1 MKVCIVGAGAI
12 GGWMGAK
19 LARGGHSVSVL
30 ARGAALSAIRNNG
43 LQLIEGDST
52 YIAKFTAAASAGE
65 LETPDLL
72 IIAVKAPGLRDAA
85 VSVAPL
91 IGPNT
96 TVLTAMNGVPWW
108 FFDRLDRPLAGA
120 QLTTID
126 ATGEIAK
133 SIPSRS
139 VVGCVVHAAC
149 SVDAPGAIR
158 HKMGARLIVGEP
170 GGGLSPRLQA
180 LHEALAAA
188 GFEPES
194 SDDIQR
200 DVWFKL
206 WGNMTM
212 NPVSAITGATT
223 DKILDD
229 AQTREFC
236 SAVMREAQ
244 SIGNRIG
251 IPIAQTPDERH
262 AVTRKLGAMKT
273 SMLQDV
279 EAGKGIEL
287 DALVAA
293 VCEIGQKVGVSTP
306 YTDALLGLTRLMAR
320 GRGLY

>member
-12 GGWMGAK
+12 GGWIGAK
-19 LARGGHSVSVL
+19 LSRAGHTVSVL
-30 ARGAALSAIRNNG
+30 ARGAALVAIKENG
-43 LQLIEGDST
+43 LQLIEGGET
-52 YIAKFTAAASAGE
+52 RVAEVNAAAGASE

-72 IIAVKAPGLRDAA
+72 VIAVKAPGLRDAA
-85 VSVAPL
+85 ISVASL

-96 TVLTAMNGVPWW
+96 IVLTAMNGVPWW
-108 FFDRLDRPLAGA
+108 FFDRADRPLAGA
-120 QLTTID
+120 QLATID
-126 ATGEIAK
+126 VTGEIAK
-133 SIPSRS
+133 SIPSRN
-139 VVGCVVHAAC
+139 VIGCVVHAAC
-149 SVDAPGAIR
+149 SVDAPGVIR
-158 HKMGARLIVGEP
+158 HKMGARLIIGEP
-170 GGGLSPRLQA
+170 SGGASQRLTA
-180 LHEALAAA
+180 LHDSLAAA
-188 GFEPES
+188 GFEAES
-194 SDDIQR
+194 SNDIQR

-244 SIGNRIG
+244 IIGNKIG

-293 VCEIGQKVGVSTP
+293 VCEIGRKVEVATP